1 MKTKTKKY
9 FTNKPRKTN
18 KYKKKYK
25 QEKKEKEKYKEKYE
39 ATIREAKIMES
50 KEAKIRE
57 TMEAKI
63 KETKE
68 NTEKEKKETKENT
81 EKDKKKTIRSLRL
94 SKEEII
100 KKINKSLKCDFLTLD
115 MNIKKIGEGV
125 SNYVVSGC
133 IDDIK
138 TDKCINKVAFR
149 IMGISTHYPNDDQH
163 PVTYEILLYEKT
175 NKLVDNDI
183 TPHIMY
189 LYRSMVCD
197 YDDVLGKYDKS
208 ITYKISDE
216 IKKDNISEKINII
229 MLEFADLGT
238 INDFIKTKLK
248 KLIQFKVLFFQVMSM
263 LVTTQYHIPNFIHG
277 DIHNNNIVIKK
288 ELFGYKLDELSSG
301 PKKYIRYRLF
311 EKDFYIPWTGFSA
324 KVFDFDLSRC
334 EELKNHKMNENY
346 VKINGITEE
355 FNPVFDYHL
364 FLNSLFYDKDHSSY
378 PNIPEKV
385 FDFYKEQIPEIYR
398 GFKSEYLGFARLTNY
413 TQTNDIDDTNLIPN
427 DISSPAKVLL
437 RHKFFDVFRN
447 KPKDCQIIYDYNSK
461 IPHESKIKDRKDM
474 FN

>member
-1 MKTKTKKY
+1 MKTKKQHYKTNKQRKLKTKKY
-9 FTNKPRKTN
+9 
-18 KYKKKYK
+18 KYK
-25 QEKKEKEKYKEKYE
+25 QKYKEEKKEKEKYKAKYE
-39 ATIREAKIMES
+39 
-50 KEAKIRE
+50 EAKIRE
-57 TMEAKI
+57 TQKF
-63 KETKE
+63 T
-68 NTEKEKKETKENT
+68 KKESEKYTKNV
-81 EKDKKKTIRSLRL
+81 KKRPKSVRL

-133 IDDIK
+133 IGDNNIIDKDIK
-138 TDKCINKVAFR
+138 CKNKVAFR

-175 NKLVDNDI
+175 NKLVDQDI
-183 TPHIMY
+183 TPHIIY

-197 YDDVLGKYDKS
+197 YEDVLGKYEQS
-208 ITYKISDE
+208 ITYRIKDE
-216 IKKDNISEKINII
+216 IRKDNISEKINII

-238 INDFIKTKLK
+238 INDFIKNKIK

-288 ELFGYKLDELSSG
+288 ELFGYNLEELSSG

-334 EELKNHKMNENY
+334 DELKNHKMNENY

-355 FNPVFDYHL
+355 YNPVFDYHL

-398 GFKSEYLGFARLTNY
+398 GFKSDYLGFARLTNY
-413 TQTNDIDDTNLIPN
+413 TQTNDIDDTNLIPK
-427 DISSPAKVLL
+427 DISSPAEVLL
-437 RHKFFDVFRN
+437 NNSFFDVFRE
-447 KPKDCQIIYDYNSK
+447 KPKDGKIIYDYNSK
-461 IPHESKIKDRKDM
+461 IPHESKIKDRKDI
-474 FN
+474 FNI